1 MFGVWNAPNGS
12 VVFRACDG
20 LLWQVV
26 RAALGTRSHGF
37 NAITLD
43 GFTSVLTRNM
53 VTHIHGRLNY
63 VLSFLLMSAFC
74 VYRPSGHFSMS
85 TINYVMN

>member
-12 VVFRACDG
+12 VVFHACDG

-43 GFTSVLTRNM
+43 GFTSVWTRNM
-53 VTHIHGRLNY
+53 VTHIHGRLNS
-63 VLSFLLMSAFC
+63 VLSS
-74 VYRPSGHFSMS
+74 Y
-85 TINYVMN
+85 